1 MTTQKVYAGII
12 PFVGIQLLM
21 PGVIATFPGR
31 ATGLPNLLFRQGGG
45 SVSAGAFRPPFP
57 ALPLRIA
64 EQGLSLPDIRE
75 RLHQDQALADPNH
88 MEGKMFKRL
97 TLAAIVAAMAAT
109 TASAQE
115 LRFFRIGTGGTA
127 GTYYPIGG
135 LLANAISNPPGS
147 RPCDQGGSCGVP
159 GLVASAVSSNGSV
172 ANVNAIAGG
181 TLESGFAQSDV
192 ANWAHSGT
200 GIWEGKPAVDSL
212 RAIANLYPES
222 IHLVARADAGIA
234 SVADLKG
241 KKVSLDEPGSGTL
254 VDARIILE
262 GYGLTEAD
270 VTAEFLKPNQAA
282 DRMRDG
288 QMDAFFFVGGFP
300 AGAIAELA
308 SSVKITLVPIE
319 GDAAAAIRTK
329 YPFFAE
335 DLVPGG
341 TYDGVTADTKTLAVG
356 AQWITSAAQ
365 PDDLIYEITKALWND
380 GTRKLLDSGH
390 SKGKA
395 IRAETGLAGVGIPL
409 HAGAEKFYREAGLL
423 K

>member
-1 MTTQKVYAGII
+1 MSFGWTRIAGLALAL
-12 PFVGIQLLM
+12 GL
-21 PGVIATFPGR
+21 A
-31 ATGLPNLLFRQGGG
+31 ATGAQ
-45 SVSAGAFRPPFP
+45 A
-57 ALPLRIA
+57 
-64 EQGLSLPDIRE
+64 
-75 RLHQDQALADPNH
+75 QD
-88 MEGKMFKRL
+88 MK
-97 TLAAIVAAMAAT
+97 
-109 TASAQE
+109 
-115 LRFFRIGTGGTA
+115 FFRIGTGGTA

-147 RPCDQGGSCGVP
+147 RACDQGGSCGVP
-159 GLVASAVSSNGSV
+159 GLIASALSSNGSV
-172 ANVNAIAGG
+172 ANVNGIAGG

-270 VTAEFLKPNQAA
+270 VQAEYLKPNQAA

-308 SSVKITLVPIE
+308 SSHKITLVPIE
-319 GDAAAAIRTK
+319 GDAAAAIRAK
-329 YPFFAE
+329 YPFFAQ
-335 DLVPGG
+335 DMVPGG
-341 TYDGVTADTKTLAVG
+341 TYEGVGGDTATLAVG
-356 AQWITSAAQ
+356 AQWITSASQ
-365 PDDLIYEITKALWND
+365 PDDLIYEITKALWNAN
-380 GTRKLLDSGH
+380 TRKFLDSGH
-390 SKGKA
+390 AKGKS
-395 IRAETGLAGVGIPL
+395 IRPETALAGVGIPL
-409 HAGAEKFYREAGLL
+409 HPGAEKFYREAGLL